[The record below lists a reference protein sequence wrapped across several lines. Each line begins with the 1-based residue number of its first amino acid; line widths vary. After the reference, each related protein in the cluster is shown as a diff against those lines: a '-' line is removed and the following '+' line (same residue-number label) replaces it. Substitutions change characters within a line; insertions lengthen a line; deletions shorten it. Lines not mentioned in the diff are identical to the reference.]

1 MKSKKNYLIL
11 VLVILL
17 LGTNGPIVYKNLFAE
32 SKCQAMVNKI
42 TVIDQITLEIWKN
55 YKRSRSEGRLVEVQ
69 GVIEIHSS
77 KLKGLKIMKENQEC
91 FDFATYARILRSY
104 SDERLIISL
113 SKKTINTGR
122 WQFWRQIDDSEPI
135 SLYDLYLTKVT
146 K

>member
-17 LGTNGPIVYKNLFAE
+17 LGTNGPIVYRNLFAE

-69 GVIEIHSS
+69 GVIEVHSS

-122 WQFWRQIDDSEPI
+122 WQFWRQIDDLEPI